1 VGSGAPAVGG
11 GYLIGAALAGRGVG
25 ADPAMI
31 IRLTNL
37 TLGYRR
43 HPAVH
48 HLNGQFAPGSLTA
61 LVGPNGAGKST
72 LLKGIM
78 GLIAPLDGNVE
89 LLNAA
94 KRHRHPTRHIA
105 YLPQQS
111 ALDGDFPITVLDTV
125 MMGLWHRVGAFR
137 AIGRQA
143 RAEAEAALAAVGL
156 AGFEGRQFN
165 GLSVG
170 QRQRVLFARVLLAD
184 HPVILLDEP
193 FAALDARTVTDLL
206 DVVRRWH
213 GEGRTVLAVLH
224 DLEQVRSHFPET
236 LLIARDPIA
245 WGPTATVLTH
255 ENLRRARNMAEAW
268 NEAADDCRRDTA
280 HA

>member
-1 VGSGAPAVGG
+1 
-11 GYLIGAALAGRGVG
+11 
-25 ADPAMI
+25 MI

-78 GLIAPLDGNVE
+78 GLLQPLDGRVE
-89 LLNAA
+89 LLNPAPSC
-94 KRHRHPTRHIA
+94 RHPTRHIA

-137 AIGRQA
+137 SLSRHHRSQ
-143 RAEAEAALAAVGL
+143 AEAALAAVGL

-193 FAALDARTVTDLL
+193 FAALDARTVADLL
-206 DVVRRWH
+206 QVVQRWH

-224 DLEQVRSHFPET
+224 DLDQVRDHFPDT
-236 LLIARDPIA
+236 LLMARDPIA
-245 WGPTATVLTH
+245 WGPTADVLTAS
-255 ENLRRARNMAEAW
+255 NLRRARNMAEAW
-268 NEAADDCRRDTA
+268 DDSAANCRRDNA
-280 HA
+280 DA